1 MPGIDGYVIVTAEGR
16 IKKPRGH
23 SAASFYTVLSRAQA
37 QAKRPG
43 DSVVA
48 VTVDLERQPVFI
60 RSLKL

>member
-16 IKKPRGH
+16 IKKPRAG
-23 SAASFYTVLSRAQA
+23 AASFFTVLSRAQA
-37 QAKRPG
+37 QATRSG